1 MSVAGCVDGAVM
13 DADGASLLP
22 ALPDDVLA
30 VVAASLDVESLVS
43 VVGVCRAWRTLRS
56 REALWRA
63 VWAQRPLAAAPRRPR
78 GELFALLLRAE
89 AQRRRRDAV
98 RHDELL
104 RQAYVGFCKRDGAAP
119 LRALLSRFAAPL
131 NVNHAHSLL
140 EGNTLMNLAARC
152 GALNCVR
159 ELHARGAA
167 LDAADWGGFT
177 PLINA
182 AWRGD
187 ANMVRWL
194 VGAGA
199 DLTQRGTSQGQ
210 GPFTAAEWAVRR
222 GHGHVYTLLRQAEA
236 ARRDDEAAT
245 TLGVAPTP
253 KKRRSA

>member
-1 MSVAGCVDGAVM
+1 VSADTSAAAGSDTVQIA
-13 DADGASLLP
+13 
-22 ALPDDVLA
+22 ALPP
-30 VVAASLDVESLVS
+30 
-43 VVGVCRAWRTLRS
+43 GLRS
-56 REALWRA
+56 GSQDLQPSRRA
-63 VWAQRPLAAAPRRPR
+63 SRGGKRVTVQR
-78 GELFALLLRAE
+78 G
-89 AQRRRRDAV
+89 D
-98 RHDELL
+98 
-104 RQAYVGFCKRDGAAP
+104 
-119 LRALLSRFAAPL
+119 
-131 NVNHAHSLL
+131 
-140 EGNTLMNLAARC
+140 TLMNLAARC

-199 DLTQRGTSQGQ
+199 ALTQRGTSQGQ

-236 ARRDDEAAT
+236 ARRDDEAAAT
-245 TLGVAPTP
+245 IGVAPTP